1 MPRARAGTIYIGAPI
16 ELASERAVV
25 AALAERLEQNQAP
38 YVVIAN
44 AQIGGRQIDCIIATA
59 AFVTV
64 IEVKLSRSS
73 IRGGLNGDWSR
84 MDASG
89 DWRPYGN
96 AYQQAVGAKN
106 ALRDALSVQ
115 SPAGA
120 YYPDACVIF
129 AAPPPVGSQVTAG
142 DFKAR
147 VATLTE
153 FLVDFPQGTAKR
165 PPWALDQW
173 HAFATSMSLTAVSID
188 EAVGGD
194 QTRCDTERLRLY
206 NAAVAEEY
214 GRGGGRWLHEDGA
227 PDALE
232 RAASEGGGCVIIGPS
247 GCGKT
252 LMAKSLASRLATDGA
267 PVLYFA
273 AKDFAGEW
281 AKTVRREIGLL
292 TETPPAELLRAAAN
306 GDQSVFLIVDG
317 VNELAGSEALALR
330 GLRALARRLD
340 AKIVLT
346 AQEVPAGFEGLS
358 TFEVPRPSAP
368 LKRRIAERNGRR
380 LTPSVADLLG
390 AVGSGFEAEMVG
402 DLGTT
407 LAGEPTRLAL
417 IDQYI
422 RTRLGAHAR
431 AGAFGLRQLAVTLHS
446 EIAFSI
452 VEPRFDELMRREAV
466 SFEACDGMFATG
478 LLVRRVGRV
487 SFSHEM
493 ILNGCAAFGL
503 ADIGAQDPEALGM
516 GLSTPLLA
524 PLAGEIVTAIED
536 PDTSMR
542 VLEAATSRD
551 LLAAAAAGNFGSI
564 AASNARKLIQATKQA
579 CIDEIGAVSLEFDQS
594 NQVYVTRWGEA
605 GRRDWTPAEQARLEA
620 IGQLATSLVGF
631 QDYQDLCAVMDARLL
646 EERLRLSP
654 VAKAAGVGIK
664 SPSFALAYYS
674 MGDEIGFSR
683 ISHHGTRR
691 SLTNGLDVLPALDV
705 AALTSGQLHFY
716 LENRRTFFGSEE
728 SGKFAEELILVLR
741 ERFTRE
747 PYHVQ
752 LAALSAVGFA
762 REAPG
767 AVLAELV
774 EAINALEV
782 PQHNWAINSSIID
795 ALGFLGAL
803 DADAENARDG
813 IRGQVAAALTKG
825 AVGND
830 ALTLY
835 VAMFDHPFS
844 AIYYEEIM
852 ALSEE
857 QRRVLYRRALTSSEI
872 KRSLSLSWIM
882 AEVAR
887 LEDPADAPLF
897 ARFVAMPDPRN
908 PFPQEE
914 WGAFT
919 LSLRFLGRHG
929 VPLPATKAE
938 TEVEHCLIDIRILVH
953 AAESRRPE
961 HLVAAH
967 EAWVRL
973 DARAPGLV
981 VGCLSEIHA
990 ALTERHWAG
999 DNRPY
1004 PPIDLRDTY
1013 PAEIL
1018 RLARRFVNAAIDP
1031 QYFRAVPLRER
1042 GPELAFSTLGRLGD
1056 RSDVDVLRRLGREHR
1071 FSSFAIAALRTL
1083 DSAAAAPGWPPKP
1096 AWRTLG

>member
-1 MPRARAGTIYIGAPI
+1 MSCAPLGAIYIGAPI

-25 AALAERLEQNQAP
+25 AALAERLEQSQAP
-38 YVVIAN
+38 YIVIAN

-64 IEVKLSRSS
+64 IEVKVSRTP
-73 IRGGLNGDWSR
+73 IRGELNGAWSR

-106 ALRDALSVQ
+106 ALRDAFSVQ
-115 SPAGA
+115 APVGA

-129 AAPPPVGSQVTAG
+129 AAPTPVGSQVTAG

-147 VATLTE
+147 VATLAE
-153 FLVDFPQGTAKR
+153 FLADFPTGAAKR
-165 PPWALDQW
+165 PPWAIDQW
-173 HAFATSMSLTAVSID
+173 HAFATSMSLTAVKLN

-194 QTRCDTERLRLY
+194 QTRRDTERLRLY
-206 NAAVAEEY
+206 NAAVAQEY
-214 GRGGGRWLHEDGA
+214 GRVGGRWLHENGV

-252 LMAKSLASRLATDGA
+252 LMAKSLASRLATAGS

-281 AKTVRREIGLL
+281 AKAIRREIGLL
-292 TETPPAELLRAAAN
+292 TDTSPAELLRAAAN

-317 VNELAGSEALALR
+317 VNELAGSEVLALR

-346 AQEVPAGFEGLS
+346 SQEAPVGFEGLS
-358 TFEVPRPSAP
+358 RFEVPRPSAL

-380 LTPSVADLLG
+380 IAPSVADLLR

-402 DLGTT
+402 DLGAT
-407 LAGEPTRLAL
+407 LVGEATRLAL

-422 RTRLGAHAR
+422 RTRLGTHAR
-431 AGAFGLRQLAVTLHS
+431 AGAFGLRQLAVTLHTDV
-446 EIAFSI
+446 AFSI
-452 VEPRFDELMRREAV
+452 AEPRFDELMRRATI
-466 SFEACDGMFATG
+466 SFEACDGMFAAG

-503 ADIGAQDPEALGM
+503 ADTGAQDPEALGM
-516 GLSTPLLA
+516 ALSTPLLA

-542 VLEAATSRD
+542 VLQAATNPS
-551 LLAAAAAGNFGSI
+551 LLTAAVAGSLGSV
-564 AASNARKLIQATKQA
+564 AASNARKLIQAAKQA
-579 CIDEIGAVSLEFDQS
+579 CIDEIGAVSLEFDQD

-605 GRRDWTPAEQARLEA
+605 GRREWTPAEQARLGA
-620 IGQLATSLVGF
+620 MGQLATSLLGF
-631 QDYQDLCAVMDARLL
+631 QDYQDLCAIMDARLL
-646 EERLRLSP
+646 EERLRLNP
-654 VAKAAGVGIK
+654 VTKAAGIGIR

-674 MGDEIGFSR
+674 MGDEIGFSY
-683 ISHHGTRR
+683 ITQHGSRR
-691 SLTNGLDVLPALDV
+691 SLGDVLEELPSLDVG
-705 AALTSGQLHFY
+705 ALTSGQLHFY
-716 LENRRTFFGSEE
+716 LENRRAFFGAEE
-728 SGKFAEELILVLR
+728 RGRFAKELILVLR
-741 ERFTRE
+741 ERFSRE

-762 REAPG
+762 REAPD
-767 AVLAELV
+767 AMLAELV
-774 EAINALEV
+774 EAINALDV

-795 ALGFLGAL
+795 ALGILGAL
-803 DADAENARDG
+803 DDDAENARDG
-813 IRGQVAAALTKG
+813 IRSQVAAALADG
-825 AVGND
+825 ADGND

-844 AIYYEEIM
+844 TIYYEEIQ
-852 ALSEE
+852 ALSED
-857 QRRVLYRRALTSSEI
+857 QRRMLYRRALASAEI
-872 KRSLSLSWIM
+872 KRSLSLSWIT

-897 ARFVAMPDPRN
+897 TRFVALPDRRN

-919 LSLRFLGRHG
+919 LSLRFIGRHG
-929 VPLPATKAE
+929 VPLPASDAE
-938 TEVEHCLIDIRILVH
+938 TEEEGCLNDIRILVH

-961 HLVAAH
+961 HLAAAH
-967 EAWVRL
+967 DAWVRL
-973 DARAPGLV
+973 DARPPGLV
-981 VGCLSEIHA
+981 MGCLSEIHA
-990 ALTERHWAG
+990 ALTERHWAD

-1013 PAEIL
+1013 PTESL
-1018 RLARRFVNAAIDP
+1018 RLARRFVEAAVDP
-1031 QYFRAVPLRER
+1031 QYFHAVPLWER
-1042 GPELAFSTLGRLGD
+1042 GPELAFSTLGRFGD
-1056 RSDVDVLRRLGREHR
+1056 RSDVDVLRRLGRAHR
-1071 FSSFAIAALRTL
+1071 YSSYALAALRTL
-1083 DSAAAAPGWPPKP
+1083 DSAAAAP
-1096 AWRTLG
+1096 

>member
-1 MPRARAGTIYIGAPI
+1 MPRTPLGTIYIGAPI

-25 AALAERLEQNQAP
+25 AAVAERLEQNQAP

-64 IEVKLSRSS
+64 IEVKLSRTPV
-73 IRGGLNGDWSR
+73 RGDLNGAWSR

-89 DWRPYGN
+89 EWRPYGN

-106 ALRDALSVQ
+106 ALRDAVSALA
-115 SPAGA
+115 PAGD
-120 YYPDACVIF
+120 YYPDACVVF
-129 AAPPPVGSQVTAG
+129 AAPTPVGSHVTAG

-147 VATLTE
+147 VATLTA
-153 FLVDFPQGTAKR
+153 FLADFPASGAKR
-165 PPWALDQW
+165 PPWAVDQW
-173 HAFATSMSLTAVSID
+173 HAFATAMSLTAISLD

-194 QTRCDTERLRLY
+194 QTRRDVERLRLY

-214 GRGGGRWLHEDGA
+214 GRAGGRWLHEDGA

-232 RAASEGGGCVIIGPS
+232 LAASEGGGCVIVGPS

-252 LMAKSLASRLATDGA
+252 LMAKSLASRLATAGS

-281 AKTVRREIGLL
+281 ARAVRREIGLL
-292 TETPPAELLRAAAN
+292 TDAPPAELLRAAAN

-346 AQEVPAGFEGLS
+346 AQGPPAGFEGLS
-358 TFEVPRPSAP
+358 SFEVPRPSAP
-368 LKRRIAERNGRR
+368 LKRRIAERDGRR
-380 LTPSVADLLG
+380 LAPSVTDLLK

-402 DLGTT
+402 DVGAT
-407 LAGEPTRLAL
+407 LAGEATRLAL

-422 RTRLGAHAR
+422 RTRLGTHAR
-431 AGAFGLRQLAVTLHS
+431 AGAFGLRQLAVTLHTDV
-446 EIAFSI
+446 AFSI
-452 VEPRFDELMRREAV
+452 AEPRFDELMRREAV
-466 SFEACDGMFATG
+466 SFDTCDGMFAAG
-478 LLVRRVGRV
+478 LLVRRIGRV

-503 ADIGAQDPEALGM
+503 ADTGAQDPEALGER
-516 GLSTPLLA
+516 LSTPLLA
-524 PLAGEIVTAIED
+524 PLAGEIVTAIEN
-536 PDTSMR
+536 PDASMR
-542 VLEAATSRD
+542 VLQAATSSD
-551 LLAAAAAGNFGSI
+551 LIAAAAAGSLGSI
-564 AASNARKLIQATKQA
+564 AASNARKLIQAAKQA
-579 CIDEIGAVSLEFDQS
+579 CIDEIGAVSLEFDQD
-594 NQVYVTRWGEA
+594 NKAYVTRWGEA
-605 GRRDWTPAEQARLEA
+605 GRREWTPPKQARLGA

-646 EERLRLSP
+646 EERRRLDP
-654 VAKAAGVGIK
+654 VVKAAGIGIR

-683 ISHHGTRR
+683 IAHYGSRR
-691 SLTNGLDVLPALDV
+691 SLGDVPEVLPSLDV

-716 LENRRTFFGSEE
+716 LENRHAFFGAEE
-728 SGKFAEELILVLR
+728 SGKFADELIFVLR
-741 ERFTRE
+741 ERFSYE

-762 REAPG
+762 REAPDE
-767 AVLAELV
+767 VLAELV
-774 EAINALEV
+774 ETINALDV

-803 DADAENARDG
+803 DDDAENARDG
-813 IRGQVAAALTKG
+813 IRIEVAAALADG
-825 AVGND
+825 ADGND

-844 AIYYEEIM
+844 AIYYEEIQ
-852 ALSEE
+852 ALSED
-857 QRRVLYRRALTSSEI
+857 QRRMLYRRALASVEI
-872 KRSLSLSWIM
+872 KRSLSLSWIT

-897 ARFVAMPDPRN
+897 TRFVALPDRSN

-919 LSLRFLGRHG
+919 LSLRFIGRHG
-929 VPLPATKAE
+929 VPLPASDAE
-938 TEVEHCLIDIRILVH
+938 TEEEGCLNDIRILVH

-961 HLVAAH
+961 HLAAAH
-967 EAWVRL
+967 DAWVRL
-973 DARAPGLV
+973 DARPPGLV

-990 ALTERHWAG
+990 ALTERHWAD

-1013 PAEIL
+1013 PTESL
-1018 RLARRFVNAAIDP
+1018 RLARRFVDAAVDP
-1031 QYFRAVPLRER
+1031 QYFHAVPLRER
-1042 GPELAFSTLGRLGD
+1042 GPALAFSTLGRFGD
-1056 RSDVDVLRRLGREHR
+1056 RSDVDVLRRLGRAHR
-1071 FSSFAIAALRTL
+1071 YSSYALAALRTL
-1083 DSAAAAPGWPPKP
+1083 DSAP
-1096 AWRTLG
+1096 AGP